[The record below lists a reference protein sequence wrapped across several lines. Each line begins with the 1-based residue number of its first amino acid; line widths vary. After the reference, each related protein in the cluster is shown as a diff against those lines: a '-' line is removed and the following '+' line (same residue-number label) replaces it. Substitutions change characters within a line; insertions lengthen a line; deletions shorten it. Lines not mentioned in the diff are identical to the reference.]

1 MSAFA
6 LFAFL
11 CGAVLAFRFKVFVL
25 YPITGLGAIAALA
38 LGTAAGFDIGAILLG
53 IVACG
58 VALQI
63 GYLFGGLVRGT
74 MITARLAARRR
85 HADVARR
92 NPQII

>member
-11 CGAVLAFRFKVFVL
+11 GGAVLAFRFKVTVL
-25 YPITGLGAIAALA
+25 YPITGLGAVAAIA
-38 LGTAAGFDIGAILLG
+38 LGLTAGAGIGAILLG

-74 MITARLAARRR
+74 MIAARLARRR
-85 HADVARR
+85 QTAPARR
-92 NPQII
+92 NTQTV